1 MSAEIAKP
9 DRRCALVTGASRG
22 IGAAIARAL
31 AEAGWP
37 VGVNYRQDVEGARSV
52 VEQIAAAGR
61 QALEIQADVADE
73 SSVNEMFDTL
83 EERYGSVLVLVNNA
97 GARHDRLIGG
107 LSQQDWRHV
116 IDVNLH
122 GAFHTVSRAIAPMSR
137 QRFGRIINISTVSA
151 ARPMPAQA
159 AYAASKAGV
168 EALTRTAAQ
177 EVARRGV
184 TVNAIAPGLVGTE
197 FVPDHMQSAEAAKA
211 LPARRLGEPEEVA
224 SVVRFLA
231 SDEAAYISGA
241 VTTVDG
247 AVSAGLGM
255 GWLGRGKTETSTEA

>member
-1 MSAEIAKP
+1 MSAENVRS
-9 DRRCALVTGASRG
+9 DQGCALVTGASRG

-31 AEAGWP
+31 AEDGWP
-37 VGVNYRQDVEGARSV
+37 VGVNYRQDDEGARSV
-52 VEQIAAAGR
+52 VEGITAGGG

-73 SSVNEMFDTL
+73 SSVNGMFDTL
-83 EERYGSVLVLVNNA
+83 EERYGSVLVLVNSA
-97 GARHDRLIGG
+97 GVRHDRLIGG
-107 LSQQDWRHV
+107 LSEQDWKRV

-122 GAFHTVSRAIAPMSR
+122 GTFHTVSRAIGPMSR
-137 QRFGRIINISTVSA
+137 QRFGRVINITSVSA
-151 ARPMPAQA
+151 TRPMPAQA

-168 EALTRTAAQ
+168 EGLTRTVAQ

-197 FVPDHMQSAEAAKA
+197 FVPDRMQSAEAMKA
-211 LPARRLGEPEEVA
+211 LPARRLGEAEEIA

-231 SDEAAYISGA
+231 SDQAGYISGA

-255 GWLGRGKTETSTEA
+255 GWLGRGKEAPADA